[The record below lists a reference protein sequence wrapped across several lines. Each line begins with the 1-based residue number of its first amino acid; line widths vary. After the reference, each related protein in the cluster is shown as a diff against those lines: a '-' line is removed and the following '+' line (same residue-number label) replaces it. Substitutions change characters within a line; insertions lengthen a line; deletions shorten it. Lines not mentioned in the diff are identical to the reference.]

1 MHTFVS
7 VNVISQIDTPGTPH
21 GVD

>member
-7 VNVISQIDTPGTPH
+7 VNVISQIDTPGKPH